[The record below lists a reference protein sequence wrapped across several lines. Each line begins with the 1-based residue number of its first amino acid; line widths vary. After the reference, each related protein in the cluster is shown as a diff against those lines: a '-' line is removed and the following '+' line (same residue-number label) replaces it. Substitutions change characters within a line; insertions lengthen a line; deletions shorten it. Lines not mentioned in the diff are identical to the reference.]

1 MGVDTLDAFLVD
13 QPEVHIT
20 ECGKEATLQRLEL
33 VFEMLERA
41 VQEGRLRR
49 YGITSF
55 ESFRVE
61 TDAPL
66 FLSLTSLVGLAE
78 RAAHTVTGNP
88 QARHHFNQVML
99 EGFTRFNTATGQ
111 GNVASPIQAAHQL
124 QLYVMASHSLLKGH
138 LATQSVD
145 TVARALA
152 DLPNPAQ
159 RALQFNRS
167 TPGVGTSLAGISTPE
182 HLEDLLAVAGLPVM
196 ARQAYLGMFER
207 VGGE

>member
-1 MGVDTLDAFLVD
+1 
-13 QPEVHIT
+13 
-20 ECGKEATLQRLEL
+20 
-33 VFEMLERA
+33 
-41 VQEGRLRR
+41 
-49 YGITSF
+49 
-55 ESFRVE
+55 
-61 TDAPL
+61 
-66 FLSLTSLVGLAE
+66 
-78 RAAHTVTGNP
+78 
-88 QARHHFNQVML
+88 ML

-159 RALQFNRS
+159 RTLQFNRS
-167 TPGVGTSLAGISTPE
+167 TPGVGTSLIGISTPE
-182 HLEDLLAVAGLPVM
+182 HLEDVLAVAGLPVM

-207 VGGE
+207 VGE